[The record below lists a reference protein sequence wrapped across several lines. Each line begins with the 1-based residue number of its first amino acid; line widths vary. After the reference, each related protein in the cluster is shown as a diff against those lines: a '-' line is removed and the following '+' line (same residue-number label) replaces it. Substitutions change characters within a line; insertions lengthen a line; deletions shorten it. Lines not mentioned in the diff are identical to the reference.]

1 MDLTKIGKNIK
12 SMREESNLSRAK
24 VAEYLS
30 VDEDMVIKIENGEID
45 INSDIIQKLSN
56 LYCCRLDQVLFGR
69 NPKERA
75 IDISKINELSLEEMI
90 SLAAV
95 TKIALNQFDMDQ
107 MLNKRG

>member
-1 MDLTKIGKNIK
+1 MDLTEVGKNIK
-12 SMREESNLSRAK
+12 SMRKEANLTQAK
-24 VAEYLS
+24 LAEYLF
-30 VDEDMVIKIENGEID
+30 VDEDMVVKIENGEID
-45 INSDIIQKLSN
+45 IDLDIIQKLSN

-69 NPKERA
+69 NPKERI
-75 IDISKINELSLEEMI
+75 IDISNLDELSLEEMI

>member
-1 MDLTKIGKNIK
+1 MDLNQIGKNIK
-12 SMREESNLSRAK
+12 SMREEANLSQTK

-30 VDEDMVIKIENGEID
+30 IDEDEVVKIENGEID

-56 LYCCRLDQVLFGR
+56 LYCCRPDQILFER
-69 NPKERA
+69 NPKEKI
-75 IDISKINELSLEEMI
+75 IDISNLDELSLGGMI

-107 MLNKRG
+107 MLNKRR

>member
-30 VDEDMVIKIENGEID
+30 VDEDRVIKIENGEID
-45 INSDIIQKLSN
+45 INLDIIQKLSN

-69 NPKERA
+69 NPKERI